1 MKYDFSGY
9 ATKNNVKCS
18 DGRTIKKDAFKDNDG
33 QTVPLVWQHMHN
45 EPTNI
50 LGHAVLENREDGTY
64 AYGFFN
70 TTPAGVTAKTL
81 VLAKDIVALSIYAN
95 QLEQE
100 GKNVIHGAIR
110 EVSLVMAGAN
120 PGALIDNL
128 NFAHADGSNSVDEE
142 EAIIFTG
149 LQIKLEEEV
158 VHAEPKKEV
167 PPVPKED
174 KTVQDIINELTDEQ
188 KNVVFALLAD
198 AEEAGAASVDP
209 ANVEHS
215 DEGEKMKTNVFEG
228 KAKAGN
234 TLSHSEFALIA
245 KEAMDNGITLKNA
258 FIAHEAAPGTDGER
272 GVDYGIGNL
281 SILFPDATNVTNPP
295 TFITR
300 NMEWV
305 GRVLSGTKHSPF
317 SRIKSMTADITA
329 DEARAKGYITGNFKK
344 AEVFSLLQRVTTPQT
359 IYKKQKLDRD
369 DIIDITTLDV
379 VSWMKAEMRVMLN
392 EEIARAVL
400 IGDGRD
406 VISEDKIKE
415 ANVRP
420 IYTDDNLYS
429 HHISISGDLAVEDM
443 MDQIIRSM
451 EHYKGSGSPTL
462 FLSTST
468 LADMMLVRD
477 KMGRRLYST
486 KSELAGALLVSDIV
500 DVNILNDLVRTVG
513 EGPAAVEM
521 TLVGIIVNL
530 KDYTIGADRGGE
542 INLFDDFDID
552 YNQYKYLLE
561 TRISGALTLPKSAL
575 VIETTPPTPPVGE

>member
-9 ATKNNVKCS
+9 ATKNDLRCS
-18 DGRTIKKDAFKDNDG
+18 DGRTIRKDAFKDNHG
-33 QTVPLVWQHMHN
+33 QTVPLVWQHLHN

-50 LGHAVLENREDGTY
+50 LGHAVLENREDGVYTY
-64 AYGFFN
+64 GVFN
-70 TTPAGVTAKTL
+70 DTPAGKNAKSL
-81 VLAKDIVALSIYAN
+81 VLHGDIIALSIYAN

-110 EVSLVMAGAN
+110 EVSLVLAGAN
-120 PGALIDNL
+120 PGAVIDNL
-128 NFAHADGSNSVDEE
+128 NFAHADGTAVVDEE
-142 EAIIFTG
+142 EAVIYTG
-149 LQIKLEEEV
+149 LPLSLDADK
-158 VHAEPKKEV
+158 AEHSAEKKEAQ
-167 PPVPKED
+167 PVAKE
-174 KTVQDIINELTDEQ
+174 KTVEDVINELTEEQ
-188 KNVVFALLAD
+188 KNVVYALLAD
-198 AEEAGAASVDP
+198 AEEAGAAS
-209 ANVEHS
+209 AKVEHS
-215 DEGEKMKTNVFEG
+215 TEGEPMKTNVFEG
-228 KAKAGN
+228 KEKNQNGKVLTHA
-234 TLSHSEFALIA
+234 EFALIA
-245 KEAMDNGITLKNA
+245 KQAMDDKTTLKSA
-258 FIAHEAAPGTDGER
+258 FLAHEVAPGTDGER

-295 TFITR
+295 TFISR

-305 GRVLSGTKHSPF
+305 SNVLSGAKHSPF
-317 SRIKSMTADITA
+317 SRVKSMTADITPEA
-329 DEARAKGYITGNFKK
+329 ARAKGYVTGAFKR

-400 IGDGRD
+400 ISDGRD
-406 VISEDKIKE
+406 ALDPDKIKE

-420 IYTDDNLYS
+420 IYTDDDMYS
-429 HHISISGDLAVEDM
+429 HHVTLSGDLLVEEV

-451 EHYKGSGSPTL
+451 DFYKGSGSPTL
-462 FLSTST
+462 FTT
-468 LADMMLVRD
+468 TTFLADMLLVRD
-477 KMGRRLYST
+477 KMGRRLYNN
-486 KSELAGALLVSDIV
+486 KSDLASALMVSNIV
-500 DVNILNDLVRTVG
+500 TVEPMAGVTRTVEIAG
-513 EGPAAVEM
+513 VPTVL
-521 TLVGIIVNL
+521 TLKAIIVNL

-575 VIETTPPTPPVGE
+575 VIETTPATPEGA